1 MTPLDPTPYATRPA
15 TDGLNPLLHEPN
27 RLGILTSLL
36 SHRDGLSFTELKDR
50 LSLTDGNLSRH
61 LSTLQENGLVDIRK
75 SMNGRRP
82 LTTRRPPAILGLPG
96 TARRDRGRRPGRG
109 GSGHRRL
116 PRHRA
121 EPGVMRGHFGV
132 PFSARSS

>member
-1 MTPLDPTPYATRPA
+1 MTPPEPTPRPA

-36 SHRDGLSFTELKDR
+36 SHRDGLSFTELKER

-75 SMNGRRP
+75 TMNGRRP
-82 LTTRRPPAILGLPG
+82 LTTVRLTPV
-96 TARRDRGRRPGRG
+96 GRRRFLDYLELLEGIVTNA
-109 GSGHRRL
+109 L
-116 PRHRA
+116 AVA
-121 EPGVMRGHFGV
+121 EAPPEASPGVELN
-132 PFSARSS
+132 PA

>member
-1 MTPLDPTPYATRPA
+1 MTPLDPTPDATRPA

-36 SHRDGLSFTELKDR
+36 SHPGGLSFTELKD
-50 LSLTDGNLSRH
+50 LLTLTDGNLSRH

-82 LTTRRPPAILGLPG
+82 LTTVRLTPA
-96 TARRDRGRRPGRG
+96 GRRRFLDYLELLEGIVAGALAVADAAPDTSPGIG
-109 GSGHRRL
+109 L
-116 PRHRA
+116 NPA
-121 EPGVMRGHFGV
+121 
-132 PFSARSS
+132 

>member
-1 MTPLDPTPYATRPA
+1 MTSPDPARPA

-36 SHRDGLSFTELKDR
+36 AHREGLSFTELKDL

-82 LTTRRPPAILGLPG
+82 LTTVRLTPA
-96 TARRDRGRRPGRG
+96 GRRRFLEYLELLEGIVTNALSAAEASTEPAPGIG
-109 GSGHRRL
+109 L
-116 PRHRA
+116 NPA
-121 EPGVMRGHFGV
+121 
-132 PFSARSS
+132 

>member
-75 SMNGRRP
+75 TMNGRRP
-82 LTTRRPPAILGLPG
+82 LTTVRLTPA
-96 TARRDRGRRPGRG
+96 GRRRFLDYLELLEGIVAGALAVAEAATDASPGIG
-109 GSGHRRL
+109 L
-116 PRHRA
+116 NPA
-121 EPGVMRGHFGV
+121 
-132 PFSARSS
+132 

>member
-1 MTPLDPTPYATRPA
+1 MTPLDPTPDTAARPA

-36 SHRDGLSFTELKDR
+36 SHRDGLSFTELKEM

-82 LTTRRPPAILGLPG
+82 LTTVRLTPA
-96 TARRDRGRRPGRG
+96 GRRRFLDYLELLEGIVAGALAVAETPEQSPGIG
-109 GSGHRRL
+109 L
-116 PRHRA
+116 NPA
-121 EPGVMRGHFGV
+121 
-132 PFSARSS
+132 

>member
-1 MTPLDPTPYATRPA
+1 MTPPNPTPDARPA

-36 SHRDGLSFTELKDR
+36 SHRDGLSFTELKEL

-75 SMNGRRP
+75 TMNGRRP
-82 LTTRRPPAILGLPG
+82 LTTVRLTPA
-96 TARRDRGRRPGRG
+96 GRRRFLDYLELLEGIVASALSVAEATPDASPGIG
-109 GSGHRRL
+109 L
-116 PRHRA
+116 NPA
-121 EPGVMRGHFGV
+121 
-132 PFSARSS
+132 